1 MMQKLTEDF
10 DGTGPIDV
18 YYRSRNFQEAISI
31 EEAIKY
37 DEHGNVRNPSEIVLQ
52 TFLTLAKDSS
62 GMRMFTDPADRDR
75 VRTKFNRGLVAKAV
89 VAFRAETEGGRRPV
103 PPVRAGPP
111 PGLALG
117 DGAGRHAGVRGSELD
132 SVLRPGDG

>member
-1 MMQKLTEDF
+1 MLQKLTEDF
-10 DGTGPIDV
+10 DGTGQIDV
-18 YYRSRNFQEAISI
+18 YYRSRNFQEAIAI

-62 GMRMFTDPADRDR
+62 GMRLFAESADRDR

-89 VAFRAETEGGRRPV
+89 VAFKAADEV
-103 PPVRAGPP
+103 PGN
-111 PGLALG
+111 
-117 DGAGRHAGVRGSELD
+117 
-132 SVLRPGDG
+132 